1 MIAFRFIPST
11 TAGGPSVAREIIP
24 IPTPKP
30 DQCLVKILAAGVC
43 HSDCSI
49 LDKDFLKGMF
59 AMPHPFVLGHE
70 GAGTIVA
77 LGADV
82 HDDDLKEG
90 TSVSILGT
98 NACYSQTCH
107 SCSIGLDNTCTALP
121 YMGFGADGFFASYV
135 AVSVKDVVPVPPN
148 ISPAVA
154 AIATDA
160 VLTPWHS
167 LVTSAQI
174 TPEQTILIIGAGG
187 LGLNAIQIAKHCI
200 GVATVV
206 VTDLR
211 EQSIKEAL
219 RLGADYACKPEELEA
234 LVAEHKFRFDSVVDV
249 VGKPETFATS
259 LAQVRIGGMIQ
270 IVGTGARE
278 IPMPLVAGIMKHVAI
293 KLSAWGCKAELKEV
307 LAVIAEGKVKPQ
319 VDERP
324 LEDCLKVLE
333 DLNSGK
339 LRSRVALIP

>member
-1 MIAFRFIPST
+1 MLAFRFIPGAT
-11 TAGGPSVAREIIP
+11 GGASVAREIIP

-49 LDKDFLKGMF
+49 LDEDFQKGMF
-59 AMPHPFVLGHE
+59 AMPNPFVLGHE
-70 GAGTIVA
+70 GAGTIVSM
-77 LGADV
+77 GSDV
-82 HDDDLKEG
+82 VDDDLKVG
-90 TSVSILGT
+90 THVSILGT

-107 SCSIGLDNTCTALP
+107 SCSIGLDNTCTNLP
-121 YMGFGADGFFASYV
+121 YMGFGAEGFFASYV
-135 AVSVKDVVPVPPN
+135 AVAPKDLVPVPPN
-148 ISPAVA
+148 VSPAEA

-174 TPEQTILIIGAGG
+174 TPNQTVLIVGAGG

-206 VTDLR
+206 VTDVR
-211 EQSIKEAL
+211 DQSIKEAL
-219 RLGADYACKPEELEA
+219 RVGADYACKPEELEA
-234 LVAEHKFRFDSVVDV
+234 LISEHKFLFDSVVDV
-249 VGKPETFATS
+249 VGVPETFNAS
-259 LAQVRIGGMIQ
+259 LARVRIGGVIQ
-270 IVGTGARE
+270 IIGMGGRE
-278 IPMPLVAGIMKHVAI
+278 LPIPLVAGVMKHVAI
-293 KLSAWGCKAELKEV
+293 KLSAWGCKSELKDV
-307 LAVIAEGKVKPQ
+307 LAVISQGKVKPQ

-324 LEDCLKVLE
+324 LEDCLTVLH
-333 DLNSGK
+333 DLASGK